1 MLKHRDSYAQRS
13 LRSLRTFRASSAV
26 DPVELFSSVTFLKD
40 LFVECFHI
48 QKIMFGFFFVVVKS
62 KNKENKSWI

>member
-1 MLKHRDSYAQRS
+1 MLKHTGSYAEKS
-13 LRSLRTFRASSAV
+13 LRSLCTFRASSAV

-40 LFVECFHI
+40 LFAECFHI
-48 QKIMFGFFFVVVKS
+48 QKIMFGFFVVVVES